1 MKMYRKLLEQ
11 YLGESLRYFNSERQL
26 WGSDHWVGETED
38 LIVFRIIPYVHMGSF
53 AYDAPVW
60 KEIKDN
66 IEERRKSILETTPPD
81 DNPKTKF
88 GLTKPSMS
96 AVPPSALIPLM
107 EAMAD
112 GKNKYGLMNWRDKSV
127 SSSVYYDAALR
138 HLMSWYDGEDI
149 AQDSGVHHLGHAM
162 ACMAILLDA
171 MHVNNLND
179 NRPTKGRFSEVVK
192 EHTK

>member
-11 YLGESLRYFNSERQL
+11 YLGEPLELLWEEPQL
-26 WGSDHWVGETED
+26 YGDNKLVGLTKD
-38 LIVFRIIPYVHMGSF
+38 GFRFSIAPYEHMESF
-53 AYDAPVW
+53 AYDDPVW
-60 KEIKDN
+60 REIKDN
-66 IEERRKSILETTPPD
+66 LIRMRSEMNSPPD

-138 HLMSWYDGEDI
+138 HLMSWYDGEDV

-171 MHVNNLND
+171 MHTNNLND